1 MRSPVVSTTVYLTD
15 YDNVRPTMDPVWHSI
30 MTSAGASLGVR
41 TCIGV
46 AELPAKTDCEFTCI
60 AARRGKVAIPAT
72 PAGALYSEAVRLD
85 KAGLAFIAGTTCTNL
100 PKDAGVK
107 AHTEAIFDLISQRLA
122 RLKLD
127 FSDLVAVSGCRPL
140 SGVAPYTLSDHS
152 LADSDLPCQLQ
163 GGFCRR
169 ERGLHEGP

>member
-1 MRSPVVSTTVYLTD
+1 MTCPCAIPSRQHDRLLDRLRQRPADDGPRLALDHDVSWRV
-15 YDNVRPTMDPVWHSI
+15 
-30 MTSAGASLGVR
+30 
-41 TCIGV
+41 
-46 AELPAKTDCEFTCI
+46 
-60 AARRGKVAIPAT
+60 ARRGKVAIPAT